1 MLKFFLGSV
10 WIYSLYPPNYNPE
23 NLYCHKTT
31 YQFAFGLTTVVWAT
45 MGFMIILG
53 YCLGLVHGCRSDDNI
68 IPDRNP
74 YGATVSECAVG
85 DV

>member
-1 MLKFFLGSV
+1 MLNFFLGSV

-31 YQFAFGLTTVVWAT
+31 YQFAFGVTTVVWAT
-45 MGFMIILG
+45 MSFIILG
-53 YCLGLVHGCRSDDNI
+53 YCLDLVHGCMSDDNI
-68 IPDRNP
+68 IPHQIP
-74 YGATVSECAVG
+74 YGATVSESAAG